1 MRGLGL
7 ILFSLLVFTVS
18 CDEKEPQ
25 APDYLITEEKM
36 VEIMVDMHLVE
47 TAHNLKLLPPDTTGM
62 VYNETFER
70 VYVTHEITKADF
82 DSSLFY
88 YSTQTEQM
96 NVIYDKILEQLYELE
111 SEVNAHHSD
120 Q

>member
-1 MRGLGL
+1 MRSLGL

-47 TAHNLKLLPPDTTGM
+47 TAHNL
-62 VYNETFER
+62 
-70 VYVTHEITKADF
+70 
-82 DSSLFY
+82 
-88 YSTQTEQM
+88 
-96 NVIYDKILEQLYELE
+96 
-111 SEVNAHHSD
+111 
-120 Q
+120 

>member
-1 MRGLGL
+1 MRKLGFF
-7 ILFSLLVFTVS
+7 LFSFLVVATS
-18 CDEKEPQ
+18 CNEKAPQ
-25 APDYLITEEKM
+25 KPGYLIDQEKM
-36 VEIMVDMHLVE
+36 VKVMVDMHLVE
-47 TAHNLKLLPPDTTGM
+47 TAHNLKLLPPDTTDQA
-62 VYNETFER
+62 YNETFER
-70 VYVTHEITKADF
+70 IYITHEISKADF

-120 Q
+120 H